1 MSAEIVTGREQGIL
15 AIGFNRPQRRN
26 AITAAM
32 YDALAVA
39 FMAAEADRDVRV
51 VLLHGQPDAFTA
63 GNDLQ
68 DFIERPPDTEDTPVF
83 RFLRVMSQARKPIVA
98 AVTGPAVGIG
108 TTLLLHCDLVF
119 AGDNARFQLPFTSL
133 GLVPEFASSYLLP
146 QVAGYQRAAEMLLLG
161 EPFDAA
167 AAREAGFVTR
177 VLPAAEVLPAAREAA
192 RKLALLPTSSVRLT
206 KELMK
211 SGHAAAVAARL
222 EAEGVH
228 FRRMLREPAA
238 REALAAFMEK
248 RKPDFAANNS

>member
-1 MSAEIVTGREQGIL
+1 MSAEIVTQRDGGVF

-32 YDALAVA
+32 YDALADA
-39 FMAAEADRDVRV
+39 FRQAEDDPAVRV
-51 VLLHGQPDAFTA
+51 VLVHGLPDAFTA

-68 DFIERPPDTEDTPVF
+68 DFIERPPSTEDTPVF
-83 RFLRVMSQARKPIVA
+83 RFLEVMSRAKKPIVA

-108 TTLLLHCDLVF
+108 TTMLLHCELVY

-133 GLVPEFASSYLLP
+133 GVVPEFASSHLLP
-146 QVAGYQRAAEMLLLG
+146 MIAGYQRAAELLLLG

-167 AAREAGFVTR
+167 RAYEAGFVTR

-192 RKLALLPTSSVRLT
+192 AKLARLPASSVRLT

-211 SGHAAAVAARL
+211 SGHAAAIAERL
-222 EAEGVH
+222 RAEGVH
-228 FRRMLREPAA
+228 FRRMLGEPAA
-238 REALAAFMEK
+238 REAIAAFLEK
-248 RKPDFAANNS
+248 RKPDFTNKS